1 VVCHFTPQ
9 RRLLLL
15 RHEEAL
21 VILFNH
27 LQQRVALVKGAS
39 LLEPHLSRAKKL
51 EFLPSH
57 GCAQFTAN
65 LVLPRANQ
73 LVLV

>member
-1 VVCHFTPQ
+1 
-9 RRLLLL
+9 
-15 RHEEAL
+15 
-21 VILFNH
+21 
-27 LQQRVALVKGAS
+27 
-39 LLEPHLSRAKKL
+39 L